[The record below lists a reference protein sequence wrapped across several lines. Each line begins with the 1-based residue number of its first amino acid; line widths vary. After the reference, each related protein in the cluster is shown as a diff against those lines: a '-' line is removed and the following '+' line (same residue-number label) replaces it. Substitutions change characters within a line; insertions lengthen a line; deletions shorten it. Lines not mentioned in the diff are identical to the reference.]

1 MPSSRLDALVAVE
14 EVVDNLTTAR
24 FGRGECVCNKC
35 ADFSAKLVELVG
47 LEGAALH
54 LRLIASMLRVVHQFL
69 EGCNPENGLHEHAEI
84 ASDNFDQLLALSYMV
99 ESACVVHTRSR
110 LCSAHTVKV
119 V

>member
-1 MPSSRLDALVAVE
+1 MPSSVLDAFVAIE
-14 EVVDNLTTAR
+14 EVVDNLTTAH
-24 FGRGECVCNKC
+24 FGKGERVGNKV
-35 ADFSAKLVELVG
+35 ADGPAKLVELSG

-54 LRLIASMLRVVHQFL
+54 LRLIASKMRVVHQFR
-69 EGCNPENGLHEHAEI
+69 EGCNPENGLHEHTEI

-110 LCSAHTVKV
+110 LSSAHTVKV